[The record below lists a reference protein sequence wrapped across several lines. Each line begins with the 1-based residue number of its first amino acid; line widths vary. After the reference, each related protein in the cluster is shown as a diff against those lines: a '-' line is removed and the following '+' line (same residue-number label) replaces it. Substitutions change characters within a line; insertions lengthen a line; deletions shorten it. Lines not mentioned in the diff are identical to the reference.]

1 MHVQRLADDFVE
13 LDAHVPDRLAA
24 AGVDPADAAAAGAF
38 LYTVGADGSATLA
51 PWPLGVPEVTE
62 TEHLEL
68 GQLHEDAVPAHP
80 LAAVGPDH
88 DAVHCSRVSHT
99 NVRSCRKEV

>member
-62 TEHLEL
+62 TVVGYLADGYPQRLDPVERVFRLR
-68 GQLHEDAVPAHP
+68 PA
-80 LAAVGPDH
+80 A
-88 DAVHCSRVSHT
+88 
-99 NVRSCRKEV
+99 